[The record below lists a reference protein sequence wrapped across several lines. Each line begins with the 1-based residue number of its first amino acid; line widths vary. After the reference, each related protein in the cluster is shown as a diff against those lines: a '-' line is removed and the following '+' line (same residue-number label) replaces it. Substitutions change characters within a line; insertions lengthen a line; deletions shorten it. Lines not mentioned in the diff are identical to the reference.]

1 MKYDS
6 ICLDPAP
13 LIGYRHG
20 LDTAQQFSVLVF
32 SVILFSF
39 SFSFSFSKVAACQF
53 FNSHVK
59 QNPD

>member
-53 FNSHVK
+53 F
-59 QNPD
+59 